1 MLCASAIQAAFLWFS
16 YFIQKLAEMSELWR
30 EYADPMD
37 NTMLIL
43 MCLPENSRTEL
54 RTCGLYERDLQVF
67 CVISWLCECKL
78 HASWRT
84 LFPEQKTVQELTVNF
99 YKQTFYCWTILIL
112 FNVKKLGK
120 LAYYLFPE
128 LLTSKNVAVTFLIHW
143 ERECGRFSLCF
154 ATSGILGAFSE

>member
-1 MLCASAIQAAFLWFS
+1 
-16 YFIQKLAEMSELWR
+16 
-30 EYADPMD
+30 
-37 NTMLIL
+37 MLIL

-67 CVISWLCECKL
+67 SVISWLCECKL

-128 LLTSKNVAVTFLIHW
+128 LLTRMLQSLSSFTEKENVGDSLYVLQLVEFLVPSLNKMASISLFFSSSLPNNATFTQKYFFLNLVW
-143 ERECGRFSLCF
+143 
-154 ATSGILGAFSE
+154 AFSPHSLL

>member
-1 MLCASAIQAAFLWFS
+1 
-16 YFIQKLAEMSELWR
+16 
-30 EYADPMD
+30 
-37 NTMLIL
+37 MLIL

-128 LLTSKNVAVTFLIHW
+128 LLTRMLQPLSSFTEKENVGDSLYVLQLVEFLVP
-143 ERECGRFSLCF
+143 SLNKMASISLFFFLLCLTMLLSHRNISF
-154 ATSGILGAFSE
+154 